1 MMSGGLCICVLH
13 LEECFCFCW
22 FLLRMARAFTTL
34 VWSVQVY
41 YDDVSNVKDIISS
54 HKVF

>member
-1 MMSGGLCICVLH
+1 MMSGGLCICILH